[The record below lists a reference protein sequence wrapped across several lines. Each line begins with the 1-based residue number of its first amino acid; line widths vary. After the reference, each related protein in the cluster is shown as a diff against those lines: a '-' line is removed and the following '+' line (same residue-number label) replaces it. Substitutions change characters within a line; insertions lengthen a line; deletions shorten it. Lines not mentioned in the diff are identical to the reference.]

1 MSAEGAALIE
11 IALDFVLCRTFGAHL
26 NSVHYPGL
34 TAGPTIF
41 RPYGPDLAFIPLPG
55 LTAGPIIFGA
65 FGAHKSSFQWV

>member
-11 IALDFVLCRTFGAHL
+11 IELDFFLCRTFGAHL

-41 RPYGPDLAFIPLPG
+41 R
-55 LTAGPIIFGA
+55 A
-65 FGAHKSSFQWV
+65 FGARPHGPGLALEGVLRRS